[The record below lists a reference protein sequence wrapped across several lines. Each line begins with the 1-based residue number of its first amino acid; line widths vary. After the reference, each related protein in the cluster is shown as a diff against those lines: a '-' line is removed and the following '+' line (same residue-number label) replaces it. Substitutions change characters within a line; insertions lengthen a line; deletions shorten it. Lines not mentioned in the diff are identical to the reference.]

1 MEPERVRVGWGRAA
15 RVAVAVAMVAI
26 VGLACRIE
34 KRPPVRIVSPADS
47 ARSADSAAVAA
58 VIGAYYEDFSAR
70 DWDAFASH
78 FWPGADITTVF
89 PPPDD
94 SLPRVVIMPVPD
106 FVAHAP
112 EGPGSREIFEEL
124 PEHTEVDVR
133 GDLAVAW
140 VRYRA
145 RFGDPGDVQEWA
157 GTDVFTLM
165 RHDEVWK
172 IVELAFTPDSSDP
185 ET

>member
-1 MEPERVRVGWGRAA
+1 MESGRVRVAWGRAA
-15 RVAVAVAMVAI
+15 RVAVAAAMVAI
-26 VGLACRIE
+26 VGSACRIE
-34 KRPPVRIVSPADS
+34 KRPPVRVLSPADS
-47 ARSADSAAVAA
+47 ARSVDSTAVVAM
-58 VIGAYYEDFSAR
+58 IDAYYEDLSAR

-78 FWPGADITTVF
+78 FWAGADITTVF
-89 PPPDD
+89 SPPSD
-94 SLPRVVIMPVPD
+94 SVSRVVIMPVPD
-106 FVAHAP
+106 FVAGAP
-112 EGPGSREIFEEL
+112 EGPDSREIFEEL
-124 PEHTEVDVR
+124 PEHTDVEVR
-133 GDLAVAW
+133 GDLAVVW

-145 RFGDPGDVQEWA
+145 RFGDPGDVREWA